1 MGTVPAGPDEVG
13 FSVSCMSFHSALT
26 STSPRGNAVSHVKG
40 SNLLNRHA
48 FVQDNFGP
56 DAWVRILARLPDADT
71 RLLTPRL
78 LASSWYPF
86 DLYNRLD
93 EAMCQVLAGGDLKLC
108 RTLGEDS
115 ARRALSGT
123 YRLYLKDGAEA
134 ILRRL
139 AVLHGSFYDAGSMEV
154 SHLGQGHCAIRTVYV
169 PRSSATNCLVAS
181 GFYRTV
187 VEICGGRQVQVS
199 EANCSANG
207 APFCL
212 FNVRWEDTVSAQ
224 PPA

>member
-1 MGTVPAGPDEVG
+1 
-13 FSVSCMSFHSALT
+13 MSQ
-26 STSPRGNAVSHVKG
+26 VKG

-48 FVQDNFGP
+48 FVRESFGP
-56 DAWVRILARLPDADT
+56 EAWDKVLASLTDEDA
-71 RLLTPRL
+71 RLLTPRI

-93 EAMCQVLAGGDLKLC
+93 QAMCQVLAAGNIELC

-123 YRLYLKDGAEA
+123 YRLYRKDGAEA

-139 AVLHGSFYDAGSMEV
+139 AILHRSFYDSGSMDV
-154 SHLGQGHCAIRTVYV
+154 THLGQGHCAIRTVYV
-169 PRSSATNCLVAS
+169 PRSTLTNCLVAT

-187 VEICGGRQVQVS
+187 VEMCGGLDVHVS
-199 EANCSANG
+199 EGNCSAHG
-207 APFCL
+207 ARFCL
-212 FNVRWEDTVSAQ
+212 FNVRWEDAVSANA
-224 PPA
+224 PA

>member
-1 MGTVPAGPDEVG
+1 
-13 FSVSCMSFHSALT
+13 
-26 STSPRGNAVSHVKG
+26 VSHVKG

-48 FVQDNFGP
+48 FVKEKFGP
-56 DAWVRILARLPDADT
+56 DAWDRVLASLADNDARL
-71 RLLTPRL
+71 LSPRI

-93 EAMCQVLAGGDLKLC
+93 LAMCQVLAGGDLELC
-108 RTLGEDS
+108 RTLGVDS

-139 AVLHGSFYDAGSMEV
+139 AVLHRSFYDSGSLDV
-154 SHLGQGHCAIRTVYV
+154 TYLGPGQCAIRTVYV
-169 PRSSATNCLVAS
+169 PRSTLTNCLVAE

-187 VEICGGRQVQVS
+187 VEMCGGLEVQVS
-199 EANCSANG
+199 EGNCSAHG
-207 APFCL
+207 ARFCL
-212 FNVRWEDTVSAQ
+212 FNVRWEDTVTTH

>member
-1 MGTVPAGPDEVG
+1 
-13 FSVSCMSFHSALT
+13 MS
-26 STSPRGNAVSHVKG
+26 RVKG

-48 FVQDNFGP
+48 FVQESFGP
-56 DAWVRILARLPDADT
+56 EAWDRVLASLTGDDARL
-71 RLLTPRL
+71 LSPRI

-93 EAMCQVLAGGDLKLC
+93 KAMCQVLAGGDLDFC
-108 RTLGEDS
+108 RSLGVDS
-115 ARRALSGT
+115 ARRALFGT

-139 AVLHGSFYDAGSMEV
+139 AVLHRAFYDSGSMDV
-154 SHLGQGHCAIRTVYV
+154 THLGPGHCVIRTVYI
-169 PRSSATNCLVAS
+169 PRSSLTNCLVAE

-187 VEICGGRQVQVS
+187 VEMCGGHGVQVS
-199 EANCSANG
+199 EGNCSAHG
-207 APFCL
+207 ATFCL
-212 FNVRWEDTVSAQ
+212 FNVRWENAVTVH